1 MTVLRAPDADESP
14 RVRQVTPQGAVTTCR
29 TAPPEPRAQ
38 PFIKLARKGEDRMST
53 QSAASGRA
61 RSPRGQ
67 GEQLRREIL
76 RAVGRLLD
84 EWGGV
89 EKLTMRAVAREVGV
103 AAPSIY
109 LHFSDKAELVWAALA
124 DKYEDLAT
132 RMRAADAATADGGA
146 NARERLR
153 AQAHAYCLFAR
164 EYPGH
169 YRLMYEVRQPPVPT
183 ARLHLHPSRHVS
195 LSLREA
201 FARCRE
207 EATRCRCPTSRP
219 RRHCGR
225 DCTVSSR
232 CSTPCPGPSRRKNPW
247 SPWPTASSTH

>member
-1 MTVLRAPDADESP
+1 
-14 RVRQVTPQGAVTTCR
+14 
-29 TAPPEPRAQ
+29 
-38 PFIKLARKGEDRMST
+38 MST
-53 QSAASGRA
+53 QSAVSGRA

-124 DKYEDLAT
+124 DKYEDLAA
-132 RMRAADAATADGGA
+132 RMRAADAETAVGGA

-153 AQAHAYCLFAR
+153 AQGHAYCLFAR

-207 EATRCRCPTSRP
+207 AGYPLSMPDEQAAQTLWAGLHGFIALQHTLSSAEQAQEPVEPLADGLVDTLIPAEPADEPQPPAADTEAARRIRAILSGQGDTTSTE
-219 RRHCGR
+219 
-225 DCTVSSR
+225 DS
-232 CSTPCPGPSRRKNPW
+232 
-247 SPWPTASSTH
+247 

>member
-1 MTVLRAPDADESP
+1 
-14 RVRQVTPQGAVTTCR
+14 
-29 TAPPEPRAQ
+29 
-38 PFIKLARKGEDRMST
+38 MST
-53 QSAASGRA
+53 QAAGGGRA

-67 GEQLRREIL
+67 GEQLRKEIL

-84 EWGGV
+84 EWGGI

-109 LHFSDKAELVWAALA
+109 LHFADKAELVWAALE
-124 DKYEDLAT
+124 DKYEDLAA
-132 RMRAADAATADGGA
+132 RMRAADANAADAGA
-146 NARERLR
+146 SARERLR
-153 AQAHAYCLFAR
+153 AQGRAYCLFAR

-169 YRLMYEVRQPPVPT
+169 YRLMYEVRQPSVPT

-207 EATRCRCPTSRP
+207 AGYPLSMPDEQAAQTLWAGLHGFIALQHTLSSAAQAQEPMEPLADGLVDSLVPAEPAGGPQPPAADTEAAQRIRAILSGQGDPTSP
-219 RRHCGR
+219 EAG
-225 DCTVSSR
+225 
-232 CSTPCPGPSRRKNPW
+232 
-247 SPWPTASSTH
+247 